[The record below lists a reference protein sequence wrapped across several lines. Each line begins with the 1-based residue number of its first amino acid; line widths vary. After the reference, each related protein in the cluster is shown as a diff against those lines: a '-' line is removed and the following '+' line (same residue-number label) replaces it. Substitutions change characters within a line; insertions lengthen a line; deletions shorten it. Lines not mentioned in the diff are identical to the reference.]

1 MYKLIHL
8 GKYAIENMAKVS
20 KRKETITPIGP
31 LRRSPV
37 RTPRDQQV
45 RVTGTLPVFL

>member
-20 KRKETITPIGP
+20 KRKETITPQTLSSQDSQGP
-31 LRRSPV
+31 ASESYTNPSC
-37 RTPRDQQV
+37 
-45 RVTGTLPVFL
+45 VFMRK